1 MGRQE
6 GRGGTAGGA
15 GRGRGPESAR
25 DLRARPAEGQD
36 AAQTGACPGRPRWQP
51 WGRGPDGP
59 FCKLQDPP
67 EDPWS
72 PLRPTHSDRALR
84 SPEVGPGP
92 DSAPLGGTVPSP
104 LPPTDG
110 LLARPSGPRCSCT
123 RQTQKQMQ
131 QRSRAWCLVGMS
143 RYCLIYFVSVSGEA
157 QAQGERTGTEAWVR
171 GERGREGQ
179 PGRRREVAGI
189 ESLALAPESPAASAE
204 SLRGK
209 AVLVS
214 ETGTAP
220 GAPRGLGR
228 LSWLDGEA
236 CVGAGSAPTSRK
248 GLEWRVRGSGA
259 AGVCPSRVGSGLGV
273 QPVLEQPRRAG
284 SGGGRGGARVTSDT
298 LWALP

>member
-51 WGRGPDGP
+51 WGQGPDGP

-72 PLRPTHSDRALR
+72 PLRPAHSDRALR

-110 LLARPSGPRCSCT
+110 LLARPSGPQCSCT

-179 PGRRREVAGI
+179 PGRRREVGGLRAWLWHQRALRPPPSPSEGRQFSSLKQARPQGHRGGWAGCPGWTGRRAWGP
-189 ESLALAPESPAASAE
+189 ALPPHLGKAWSGGSEGQAQPESVPHGWAVALGY
-204 SLRGK
+204 SL
-209 AVLVS
+209 
-214 ETGTAP
+214 
-220 GAPRGLGR
+220 
-228 LSWLDGEA
+228 
-236 CVGAGSAPTSRK
+236 C
-248 GLEWRVRGSGA
+248 
-259 AGVCPSRVGSGLGV
+259 
-273 QPVLEQPRRAG
+273 
-284 SGGGRGGARVTSDT
+284 
-298 LWALP
+298 